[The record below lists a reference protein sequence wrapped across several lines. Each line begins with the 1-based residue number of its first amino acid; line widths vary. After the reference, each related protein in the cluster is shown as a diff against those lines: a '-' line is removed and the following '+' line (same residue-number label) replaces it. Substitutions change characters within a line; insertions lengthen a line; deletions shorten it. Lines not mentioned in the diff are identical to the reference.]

1 MLRAILIGAP
11 GAGKST
17 VGKALSRELS
27 TSFEDTDAKIVEEQ
41 GQSIFDI
48 FSEKGEEA
56 FRAIEREVVLSA
68 LHSNKGVVSL
78 GGGAVL
84 DLKVQSEITSSSAA
98 VIFLRV
104 GLSNVI
110 ARISNR
116 TDRPLISKEPEGD
129 WLRILNEREAIYK
142 KLATIEV
149 STDNKKAHEVAKE
162 LVGLMGLT
170 HG

>member
-41 GQSIFDI
+41 GQSISEI
-48 FSEKGEEA
+48 FAEKGEQV

-84 DLKVQSEITSSSAA
+84 DLKVQSEITASSAA

-104 GLSNVI
+104 GLSNVV

-116 TDRPLISKEPEGD
+116 TDRPLITQEPERE

>member
-27 TSFEDTDAKIVEEQ
+27 TSFEDTDAAIVAEVGKSVSE
-41 GQSIFDI
+41 IFA
-48 FSEKGEEA
+48 EKGEA
-56 FRAIEREVVLSA
+56 GFRAIEREVVLRV
-68 LHSNKGVVSL
+68 LRSNKGIVAL

-84 DLKVQSEITSSSAA
+84 DPLIQNEILASAA
-98 VIFLRV
+98 TVIYLRV
-104 GLSNVI
+104 GIGNVVS
-110 ARISNR
+110 RISNR
-116 TDRPLISKEPEGD
+116 TDRPLLSKDPEKE
-129 WLRILNEREAIYK
+129 WLILFAQREAIYK

-149 STDNKKAHEVAKE
+149 STDNKKAHEVARE
-162 LVGLMGLT
+162 LVGLMGLF

>member
-27 TSFEDTDAKIVEEQ
+27 TSFLDTDAIIEEEQ
-41 GQSIFDI
+41 GCSISEI
-48 FSEKGEEA
+48 FAEKGEQG
-56 FRAIEREVVLSA
+56 FRAIERDVVLKS
-68 LHSNKGVVSL
+68 LHSNKGVLSL

-84 DLKVQSEITSSSAA
+84 DAQVQNEITESSAA
-98 VIFLRV
+98 VIYLCVR
-104 GLSNVI
+104 LNNVI

-116 TDRPLISKEPEGD
+116 GERPLIATEPEKE
-129 WLRILNEREAIYK
+129 WLALFNQRESIYR

-149 STDNKKAHEVAKE
+149 STDNKKAYEVAKE
-162 LVGLMGLT
+162 LVHLMGLS

>member
-41 GQSIFDI
+41 GQSISEI
-48 FSEKGEEA
+48 FAKDGENF
-56 FRAIEREVVLSA
+56 FRAVEREVVLSA
-68 LHSNKGVVSL
+68 LHSNKGVISL

-84 DLKVQSEITSSSAA
+84 DQTVQSEIISSGAA
-98 VIFLRV
+98 VIYLKV

-110 ARISNR
+110 SRISNR
-116 TDRPLISKEPEGD
+116 SDRPLISNQPEKD
-129 WLRILNEREAIYK
+129 WLKILKAREGIYK
-142 KLATIEV
+142 KLATIEI

-162 LVGLMGLT
+162 LVGLMGFSR
-170 HG
+170 G